1 MMKRKIISLAL
12 AAILLFVSSTALAD
26 ERTTCVDH
34 STMHTIYVI
43 SETASGPNQLLPTG
57 NYVNHIIG
65 TEDSGLLTKT
75 FQLAATSDISG
86 NASGYGTVFCSHN
99 SSLGLTSQKNLTV
112 ILMGWHIE
120 SNKPTGR
127 YEIKGI
133 ATTQRLTQ
141 RVKLIESYGGDGS
154 VTSYLFQKTIT
165 AVPHTSSH
173 IKELQPIYVGTL

>member
-26 ERTTCVDH
+26 QRVTCVDH
-34 STMHTIYVI
+34 STMHTTYAI
-43 SETASGPNQLLPTG
+43 SDTASGPNQLLPTG
-57 NYVNHIIG
+57 NYVNHIVG
-65 TEDSGLLTKT
+65 TEDSGRLTKT

-112 ILMGWHIE
+112 ILMRWHID
-120 SNKPTGR
+120 SSRITGR
-127 YEIKGI
+127 YEIRGI

-141 RVKLIESYGGDGS
+141 RVKLIESHGGDGS
-154 VTSYLFQKTIT
+154 VTSYLFEKTIT

-173 IKELQPIYVGTL
+173 IDGLLLVYAGTL

>member
-26 ERTTCVDH
+26 QKTTCVEH

-43 SETASGPNQLLPTG
+43 SETASGPNQLLPSG

-65 TEDSGLLTKT
+65 TEDSGRLTKT

-112 ILMGWHIE
+112 ILMRWRIE

-173 IKELQPIYVGTL
+173 IEELHPVYVGTL

>member
-1 MMKRKIISLAL
+1 MRW
-12 AAILLFVSSTALAD
+12 
-26 ERTTCVDH
+26 R
-34 STMHTIYVI
+34 
-43 SETASGPNQLLPTG
+43 
-57 NYVNHIIG
+57 
-65 TEDSGLLTKT
+65 
-75 FQLAATSDISG
+75 
-86 NASGYGTVFCSHN
+86 
-99 SSLGLTSQKNLTV
+99 
-112 ILMGWHIE
+112 IE

-173 IKELQPIYVGTL
+173 IDELQAIYVGTL